1 MDFDYSEDQQLL
13 KDSVDRLMTQRYAFE
28 QRGTYGAATE
38 GWSRELWAQYAE
50 MGLLGLR
57 FDEAHGGSGGS
68 ATGTMIVAEAF
79 GRGLVLEPWLATV
92 VLGAE
97 CIRLGGTAAQRDAIL
112 PDVAAGGLLLALAHA
127 ERQSRY
133 DLADVATTARR
144 DGGGWILDGTKSFV
158 LHGDC
163 ADRLL
168 VSARV
173 SGARTDRDGIGLFLV
188 DAAAPGVTR
197 QGYANHD
204 GIRAAEIGLAG
215 VRVTAADAI
224 GTPGDALPL
233 IERVVHGAIATICAE
248 AVGAMAHAYET
259 TLEYLKTRRQFGV
272 PIGSFQALQHRA
284 VEVFIALEQARSMA
298 YYATMMVDEP
308 DAVERA
314 KAMSAAKVQI
324 GRSGRFVGQ
333 QAIQLHGAI
342 GMTIEYRIGHYFRRL
357 TMIDLLFGDADHHL
371 VQLARL
377 GGLIALPEGAA
388 A

>member
-1 MDFDYSEDQQLL
+1 
-13 KDSVDRLMTQRYAFE
+13 
-28 QRGTYGAATE
+28 
-38 GWSRELWAQYAE
+38 

-112 PDVAAGGLLLALAHA
+112 PDVAAGSLLLALAHA
-127 ERQSRY
+127 ERESRY
-133 DLADVATTARR
+133 DLADVAATARPE
-144 DGGGWILDGTKSFV
+144 GGGWVLDGTKSFV

-173 SGARTDRDGIGLFLV
+173 SGARTDRHGIGLFLV
-188 DAAAPGVTR
+188 DATAAGVTR
-197 QGYANHD
+197 QGYVNHD

-215 VRVTAADAI
+215 VRVAAGEAV
-224 GTPGDALPL
+224 GEPGEALPL
-233 IERVVHGAIATICAE
+233 IERVVHGAIAALCAE
-248 AVGAMAHAYET
+248 AVGAMAYAHET

-298 YYATMMVDEP
+298 YYATMMADEP

-342 GMTIEYRIGHYFRRL
+342 GMTFEYRIGHYFRRL
-357 TMIDLLFGDADHHL
+357 TMIDLLFGDTDHHL
-371 VQLARL
+371 AQLARL
-377 GGLIALPEGAA
+377 GGLIAPAQGAA
-388 A
+388 V